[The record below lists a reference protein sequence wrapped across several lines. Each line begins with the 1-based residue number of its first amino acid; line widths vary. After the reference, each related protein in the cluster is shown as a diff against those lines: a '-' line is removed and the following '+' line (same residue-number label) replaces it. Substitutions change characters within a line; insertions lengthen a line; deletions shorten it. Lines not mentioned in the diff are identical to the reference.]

1 MECQELFKTLF
12 SFLHWKFIFK
22 IHCKN
27 ENNERKTISNETQ
40 LKSTIDLIYQK
51 PCIPEYISDRFRLK
65 FDVNLTLCDYVDVN
79 ININIIMNL
88 VSFSFLKLTHF
99 EILSW
104 S

>member
-1 MECQELFKTLF
+1 MKEKQ
-12 SFLHWKFIFK
+12 SPMRHNWKV
-22 IHCKN
+22 
-27 ENNERKTISNETQ
+27 Q
-40 LKSTIDLIYQK
+40 AIDLIYQK

-65 FDVNLTLCDYVDVN
+65 FDVNLTLCDYVGVN

-88 VSFSFLKLTHF
+88 VSFSFLELTHF